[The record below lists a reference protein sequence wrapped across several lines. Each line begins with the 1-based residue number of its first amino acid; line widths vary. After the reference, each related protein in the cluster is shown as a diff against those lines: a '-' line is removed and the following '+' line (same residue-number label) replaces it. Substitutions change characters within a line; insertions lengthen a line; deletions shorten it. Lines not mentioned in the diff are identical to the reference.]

1 MVFIEE
7 SETLKSEKTA
17 LIFYGISSIIMG
29 IYAYLYCER
38 GRGWGSA
45 SSFSPI
51 AGMGMFAIMFVFLLL
66 LGELFGEKGRA
77 YFGMVMIL
85 CSVGMLMTV

>member
-1 MVFIEE
+1 
-7 SETLKSEKTA
+7 
-17 LIFYGISSIIMG
+17 
-29 IYAYLYCER
+29 
-38 GRGWGSA
+38 
-45 SSFSPI
+45 
-51 AGMGMFAIMFVFLLL
+51 MFAIMFVFLLL